1 LNIVYGNVI
10 SPYARKVYLTLELK
24 NAPFEVRDVLP
35 HDDEPAFRA
44 TSWLG
49 KIPGFEDER
58 LRISDS
64 SVICDYLDRKYPEPS
79 IYPNDAVERA
89 GALWLEEYADTR
101 LQDLLLRGVVME
113 RVIKPTVRDEP
124 TDEAR
129 LERILEQRLP
139 PELDYL
145 EARVNGPFLIGSQ
158 LSIADLALVTAF
170 VNARYAGY
178 EVDAERWP
186 RLSEYLT
193 RQLASPLFERRLE
206 HEAAYLASVT
216 PR

>member
-58 LRISDS
+58 VRISDS

-79 IYPNDAVERA
+79 IYPNDAAERA

-101 LQDLLLRGVVME
+101 L
-113 RVIKPTVRDEP
+113 
-124 TDEAR
+124 
-129 LERILEQRLP
+129 ILEQRLP

-178 EVDAERWP
+178 EVDADRWP
-186 RLSEYLT
+186 GLSEYLT
-193 RQLASPLFERRLE
+193 RQLVSPLFARRLE